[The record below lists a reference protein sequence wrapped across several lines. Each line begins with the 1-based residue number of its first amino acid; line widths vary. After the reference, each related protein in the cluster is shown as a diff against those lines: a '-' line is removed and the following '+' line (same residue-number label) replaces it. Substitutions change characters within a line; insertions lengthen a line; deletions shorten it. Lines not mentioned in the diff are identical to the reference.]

1 MVKHV
6 SKMIGDMPG
15 TTREQQ
21 VACFLTIIGVAG
33 RIGKAGFIQACNAA
47 VEGLETGQRQNM
59 AKRAE
64 NN

>member
-33 RIGKAGFIQACNAA
+33 RD
-47 VEGLETGQRQNM
+47 R
-59 AKRAE
+59 
-64 NN
+64 